1 MYEEYIELQK
11 IAIKIAG
18 LGKLLSTSDRVKVTD
33 VALWNAEL
41 DSYIDSLNEIREKVN
56 VKYTRKEDNN
66 EGS

>member
-11 IAIKIAG
+11 IAIKISG
-18 LGKLLSTSDRVKVTD
+18 LGKLLSTNDRVKVTD

-56 VKYTRKEDNN
+56 VKYTRKEDNS
-66 EGS
+66 ERS

>member
-18 LGKLLSTSDRVKVTD
+18 LGKLLSTNDRIKVTD

>member
-11 IAIKIAG
+11 LAIKIAG

-66 EGS
+66 ERS